1 MLQHMDKDLFEIFP
15 DLPSLRGTRPAGRHI
30 ARQRF
35 PMVNRRAEI
44 PALRRLHHS
53 DDVAFRR
60 IREIAQAEYERLTPK
75 GRLGR
80 VLRTIIAVADA
91 AMLAPANRRG

>member
-15 DLPSLRGTRPAGRHI
+15 DLP
-30 ARQRF
+30 
-35 PMVNRRAEI
+35 
-44 PALRRLHHS
+44 LRRIVPPVRQAVRSVEHPPPPTTHTARGS
-53 DDVAFRR
+53 FAGVDRETNAAFRR

-80 VLRTIIAVADA
+80 MLRSIITLADA
-91 AMLAPANRRG
+91 AMRTPTNRR